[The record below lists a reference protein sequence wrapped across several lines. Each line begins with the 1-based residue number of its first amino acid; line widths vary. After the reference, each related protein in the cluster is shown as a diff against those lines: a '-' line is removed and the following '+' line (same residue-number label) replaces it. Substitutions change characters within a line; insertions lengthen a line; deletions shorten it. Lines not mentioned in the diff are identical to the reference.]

1 MRLVDQSELYIQS
14 LELVSTWFVSNKL
27 NQNAMLLIK
36 IMLKGKYCVNN

>member
-14 LELVSTWFVSNKL
+14 LEPVSTWFVSNKL

-36 IMLKGKYCVNN
+36 IMLTGKYCVNN

>member
-1 MRLVDQSELYIQS
+1 MILFPFYIQS

-36 IMLKGKYCVNN
+36 IMLTGKYCVNN